1 MTITRMI
8 VGMDLSDAAIKA
20 AKWASECFAPNAE
33 MILVHVIEPPDRPH
47 FGQHLLPAPEVIEAT
62 AREYATTRLHEIATY
77 LTPGSPPSEIRVGK
91 PHEQIT
97 KLATELNA
105 DLVVIGPHGDRPRP
119 SNFLGMTAER
129 IVRTSPVPVLVA
141 INPPAGRP
149 RNLLVPVDDLSI
161 TPTLLKWTHDLSEA
175 FDADVTL
182 LHVWSNAIYSHV
194 ASMSYATA
202 KSEADARKEINKEL
216 QAAGVHWLEEVA
228 RTGVERER
236 VAAAVTYGKPGDAA
250 VEMAAS
256 MHADLI
262 VLGRRGS
269 GRVAPALLGSTV
281 GTVLHGAS
289 CPVLVVTEPHEASRS
304 AS

>member
-1 MTITRMI
+1 MKVNRM
-8 VGMDLSDAAIKA
+8 VVAMDLSDAAIKA
-20 AKWASECFAPNAE
+20 AKWASERFAPNAE
-33 MILVHVIEPPDRPH
+33 MILAHVIEPPDLPH
-47 FGQHLLPAPEVIEAT
+47 FARHVLPPSEVVESA

-77 LTPGSPPSEIRVGK
+77 LTPGSTRSEIRVGK

-97 KLATELNA
+97 RLVRELNA
-105 DLVVIGPHGDRPRP
+105 DLVVIGPHSDRPRP
-119 SNFLGMTAER
+119 SKFLGTTADR

-141 INPPAGRP
+141 INPPAGQP

-161 TPTLLKWTHDLSEA
+161 TPTLLEWTHDLSDT

-202 KSEADARKEINKEL
+202 KSETDARREINKEL
-216 QAAGVHWLEEVA
+216 QEAGVHWLEEVA
-228 RTGVERER
+228 RTGLERQR
-236 VAAAVTYGKPGDAA
+236 VTAAVTYGNPGDAT

-289 CPVLVVTEPHEASRS
+289 CPVLVVTEPHETS
-304 AS
+304 A